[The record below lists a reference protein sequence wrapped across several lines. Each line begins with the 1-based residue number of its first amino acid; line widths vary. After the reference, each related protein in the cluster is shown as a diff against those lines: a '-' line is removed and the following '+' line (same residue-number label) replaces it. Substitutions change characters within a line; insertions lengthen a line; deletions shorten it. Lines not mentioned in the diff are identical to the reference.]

1 MRTPSNRF
9 HAAGLH
15 LAISMVIAA
24 CVFLSVRHLWYPGA
38 LYDSAGGRDLFLLIV
53 TVDVVVGPLITLIVY
68 RPGKPGLRFDMA
80 TIAVLQLAAL
90 GYGLWSLSLSRPVYV
105 AFVKD
110 RFELTRAS
118 DIEPAD
124 LEKARGTP
132 YARLPWTGP
141 RYIGVAFP
149 KDPNEQFEL
158 MTSASAGKDIHTY
171 PRYFAPYERTAA
183 DAAAK
188 AQPLAAL
195 RRFNPGRDAEISAL
209 PAKYGRAEADLAFLP
224 LKTGKADVTVILGA
238 RDGAILGLE
247 RFIPWEYR

>member
-9 HAAGLH
+9 RAAALH
-15 LAISMVIAA
+15 LGISMVIAA
-24 CVFLSVRHLWYPGA
+24 CVFLSVRQLWYPGA

-53 TVDVVVGPLITLIVY
+53 TVDVVLGPLITLIVY
-68 RPGKPGLRFDMA
+68 RPGKPGLRFDMT

-105 AFVKD
+105 VFVKD

-118 DIEPAD
+118 DIDSAD

-132 YARLPWTGP
+132 YQRLPWTGP
-141 RYIGVAFP
+141 GYIGVTFP

-158 MTSASAGKDIHTY
+158 MNSASAGKDIHTY
-171 PRYFAPYERTAA
+171 PRYFAPYERTASV
-183 DAAAK
+183 AAAK

-195 RRFNPGRDAEISAL
+195 RRFNAGRDAEIAAL
-209 PAKYGRAEADLAFLP
+209 PAKYGRAEAELAFLP

-247 RFIPWEYR
+247 RLTPWEYR